1 MVLMFYFGLSNI
13 IRWKK
18 LFIFLNIVFATL
30 LSPPDVY
37 SQIIILLLLSFC
49 FDAIIFLTLYF
60 LKLKKKHAFLIRH
73 HIKRN

>member
-1 MVLMFYFGLSNI
+1 MFYFGLSNI

-37 SQIIILLLLSFC
+37 SQIIILLLLTFC
-49 FDAIIFLTLYF
+49 FEAIIFVTLYF
-60 LKLKKKHAFLIRH
+60 LKLDKKYSFLIRH

>member
-37 SQIIILLLLSFC
+37 SQLMILCILSLIFE
-49 FDAIIFLTLYF
+49 AIIFLNLYF
-60 LKLKKKHAFLIRH
+60 YKLNINYEKLIWH
-73 HIKRN
+73 HIKRD